1 MVDVS
6 GPGAPGGSRRCGH
19 TRIIFTG
26 ERRNAELA
34 ARKQNQEQRWHRNN
48 RKHTEKKT
56 KNKQL
61 TNTDT
66 HKKAPHRHITPP
78 NTQQIKRQTQQLGKR
93 IGARLRS
100 SPRVKH
106 NYVQSNRPDG
116 G

>member
-1 MVDVS
+1 MADVS

-19 TRIIFTG
+19 PRIIFTG

-61 TNTDT
+61 TNTHTHNRHFTDT
-66 HKKAPHRHITPP
+66 SP
-78 NTQQIKRQTQQLGKR
+78 NTNQIKETNTTAREKDWGATPFVTEGK
-93 IGARLRS
+93 A
-100 SPRVKH
+100 
-106 NYVQSNRPDG
+106 
-116 G
+116 